1 MSKAKLDEKGLVST
15 PAKIRPEVG
24 LGEGEETVIDRVGS
38 TLVLRKVSP
47 ALPPVN
53 SRGGWRRKPIVTAEE
68 ALGGPDPTQ
77 RKATMSPMPRTAS
90 QELGRPSTP
99 RCLDCGSAFRRML
112 LPFRLGRRLLGH
124 FPADVCAKGHEY
136 FTEEGGAAIQAAAR
150 VLKARGSARGKPSHP
165 SSSRRR
171 AGVDASRDS

>member
-1 MSKAKLDEKGLVST
+1 MNA
-15 PAKIRPEVG
+15 
-24 LGEGEETVIDRVGS
+24 
-38 TLVLRKVSP
+38 
-47 ALPPVN
+47 
-53 SRGGWRRKPIVTAEE
+53 
-68 ALGGPDPTQ
+68 
-77 RKATMSPMPRTAS
+77 MPRTTAR
-90 QELGRPSTP
+90 ELGEPSTP
-99 RCLDCGSAFRRML
+99 TCPECGSAFRRTL

-150 VLKARGSARGKPSHP
+150 ILKARGSARGKPSHP